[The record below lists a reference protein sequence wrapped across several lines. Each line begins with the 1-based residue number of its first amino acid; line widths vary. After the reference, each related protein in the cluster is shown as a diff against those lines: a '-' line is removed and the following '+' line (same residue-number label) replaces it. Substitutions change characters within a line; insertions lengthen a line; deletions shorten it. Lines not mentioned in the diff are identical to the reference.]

1 MNWLLLWKGVLLF
14 TLFSYSILVAVVF
27 FGGIKNIV
35 AMLKD
40 LRESSQTPENNAQ

>member
-14 TLFSYSILVAVVF
+14 TLFGYSILAVVVF

-40 LRESSQTPENNAQ
+40 LSESSQSSENNAQ

>member
-1 MNWLLLWKGVLLF
+1 MNWILLWRGVLLF
-14 TLFSYSILVAVVF
+14 TLFGYAILVVFVF

-40 LRESSQTPENNAQ
+40 LSTPSRISENNTE